1 VITHVRISIPLD
13 NTGDYVMFPSSMF
26 HRGYYNQT
34 CDMTIIT
41 AQFFCVAK
49 ASDDD
54 FRVSRTVMNAS
65 RVVQLEHFAHAEL
78 LDNLCAD
85 LLFHWDEKFPLAQ
98 YPPPKKYNLSPVDTA
113 TNRLVKKG
121 QLSNVSS
128 LKEIANVFE
137 GIYTNVEVNS
147 VWFIQKEKGGDG
159 FQDWH
164 KDDIDYSQA
173 ESTIVL
179 NVCSE
184 QRSKSSDEVT
194 KSSFLANTDNLSSS
208 SSLLSSK
215 DFSNYSIADLDNRR
229 DLAKAREF
237 YRRCETSLSEL
248 ADK

>member
-1 VITHVRISIPLD
+1 MWSQHLRSAGHNLLGIPHARELNLHPSTRPQAAAVQPPPIDLDLEPGADSNNHINGLYFRPKCTSECIVHRNSDNPCKDQHTDILHIPLD

-85 LLFHWDEKFPLAQ
+85 LLFNWDEKFPLNK
-98 YPPPKKYNLSPVDTA
+98 YPPPKKYNLSIVDTD

-121 QLSNVSS
+121 QLSNVPS
-128 LKEIANVFE
+128 LKERVDVFQ

-147 VWFIQKEKGGDG
+147 V
-159 FQDWH
+159 
-164 KDDIDYSQA
+164 
-173 ESTIVL
+173 
-179 NVCSE
+179 
-184 QRSKSSDEVT
+184 
-194 KSSFLANTDNLSSS
+194 
-208 SSLLSSK
+208 
-215 DFSNYSIADLDNRR
+215 
-229 DLAKAREF
+229 
-237 YRRCETSLSEL
+237 
-248 ADK
+248 